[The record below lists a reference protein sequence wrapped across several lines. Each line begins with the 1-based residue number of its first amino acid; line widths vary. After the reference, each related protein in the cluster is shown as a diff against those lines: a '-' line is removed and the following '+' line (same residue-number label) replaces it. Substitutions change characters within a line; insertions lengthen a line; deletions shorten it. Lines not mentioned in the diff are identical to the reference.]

1 MQSRLTVRVSSSVR
15 RCPHW
20 TSLYQRDITT
30 SKCMRI
36 MPRER
41 WWDVDCI
48 TRLLLHP
55 VTDQSLLTHSCSTHA
70 TSIVNSSSS
79 STINFIS
86 ILKFCRA
93 TLLQVRHVAAIC
105 ACPSF
110 RLFFTLITS
119 FKKLNHIINT
129 INTLCLLFYH
139 IAYANIFIKIS
150 VVSMCAILTVL
161 FSVCLEY
168 VNVKIM

>member
-1 MQSRLTVRVSSSVR
+1 MFFGVLTARLVYKPEIQRMQSRLTVSVSSSVR
-15 RCPHW
+15 HCPHW

-55 VTDQSLLTHSCSTHA
+55 DTDQSLLTHSCSTHA

-86 ILKFCRA
+86 VLKFWRA
-93 TLLQVRHVAAIC
+93 TLL
-105 ACPSF
+105 ACKCGVLQCVSVLPF
-110 RLFFTLITS
+110 VLFTITS
-119 FKKLNHIINT
+119 FKKLNHI
-129 INTLCLLFYH
+129 YE
-139 IAYANIFIKIS
+139 YIFRIIR
-150 VVSMCAILTVL
+150 TG
-161 FSVCLEY
+161 
-168 VNVKIM
+168 